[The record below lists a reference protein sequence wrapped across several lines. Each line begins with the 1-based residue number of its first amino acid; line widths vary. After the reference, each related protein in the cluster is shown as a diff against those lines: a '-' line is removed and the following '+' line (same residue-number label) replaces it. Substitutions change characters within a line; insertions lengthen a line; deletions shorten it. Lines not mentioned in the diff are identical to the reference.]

1 MIKDAFFLGKSCK
14 NVCKLPEIWTAVNLK
29 PLIKTQK
36 NCKVTKHD
44 TRIKIYKTQQ
54 NLRWS
59 VSKYK
64 NFGSFLLTVALK

>member
-1 MIKDAFFLGKSCK
+1 M
-14 NVCKLPEIWTAVNLK
+14 AVNLE

-64 NFGSFLLTVALK
+64 NFGSFLLTVALM